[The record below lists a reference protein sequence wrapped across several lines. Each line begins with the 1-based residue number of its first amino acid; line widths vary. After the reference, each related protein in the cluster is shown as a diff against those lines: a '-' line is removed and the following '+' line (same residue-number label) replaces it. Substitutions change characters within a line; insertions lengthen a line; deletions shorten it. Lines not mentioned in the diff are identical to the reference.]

1 MYERP
6 TQEGIVVEGMKIG
19 RARERK
25 AESGKGSTALEL
37 LAQHGPVEVTRYRI
51 AAGKHFYLDA
61 QDEWAG
67 FEFIYVL
74 EGRLVLTDGEEQT
87 HLSAGDYFYHTGLP
101 KRAYFQVEED
111 ADLLT
116 VSSPPSYHLIR
127 KEIQSLMA
135 LARSV
140 EEKDP
145 ATEGH
150 CKRLERLAVATGE
163 RLGLSGQRLIDLSYA
178 AYLHDV
184 GKVKVPDRILNKAE
198 PLTEAEWV
206 EMHRHPEYGEEM
218 LSEKEFLRAAA
229 RIVRAHHERYDGRGY
244 PDGLKGDE
252 IPLEAR
258 IIAVVDTYDAITSE
272 RPYQPALAKK
282 EALDELRRG
291 AGTQFDE
298 RVVKAFIGLIRNA
311 DE

>member
-1 MYERP
+1 M
-6 TQEGIVVEGMKIG
+6 TIG
-19 RARERK
+19 RSDDR
-25 AESGKGSTALEL
+25 GKNVEKESTALEL
-37 LAQHGPVEVTRYRI
+37 LAHHGPVEVTRYRI

-61 QDEWAG
+61 QDEWTG

-74 EGRLVLTDGEEQT
+74 KGKLALDSDGKRIEL
-87 HLSAGDYFYHTGLP
+87 HPRDYFHHRGLP
-101 KRAYFQVEED
+101 KRAYFQVERDTE
-111 ADLLT
+111 LLI

-127 KEIQSLMA
+127 KEIQSLMT

-140 EEKDP
+140 EEKD
-145 ATEGH
+145 AVTEGH

-163 RLGLSGQRLIDLSYA
+163 RLGLSGQQLIDLSYA

-184 GKVKVPDRILNKAE
+184 GKVKIPDEILNKAE
-198 PLTEAEWV
+198 PLTDEEWK

-218 LSEKEFLRAAA
+218 LKEKEFLHAAA
-229 RIVRAHHERYDGRGY
+229 RIVRAHHEHYDGSGY
-244 PDGLKGDE
+244 PDGLKGKQ

-282 EALDELRRG
+282 KAFEELRKG
-291 AGTQFDE
+291 GGSQFDE
-298 RVVKAFIGLIRNA
+298 RVVEAFIALVGGE
-311 DE
+311 DG